1 MEQANYDHNFS
12 GSDDQ
17 MEGDPLSD
25 DEYEMPDEEEA
36 NNMTFRKSTTQVV
49 TGGPDELLAGK
60 KMNLRNIMDD
70 PEQFGFDKSRIVNGQ
85 SVT

>member
-1 MEQANYDHNFS
+1 
-12 GSDDQ
+12 

-49 TGGPDELLAGK
+49 TGRPDEEVLAGK

>member
-1 MEQANYDHNFS
+1 MDGH
-12 GSDDQ
+12 
-17 MEGDPLSD
+17 PLSD
-25 DEYEMPDEEEA
+25 DEYEMPDDEEA
-36 NNMTFRKSTTQVV
+36 NNMTFRNSKTQVV
-49 TGGPDELLAGK
+49 TGGPDEEVFAGK

>member
-1 MEQANYDHNFS
+1 
-12 GSDDQ
+12 

-25 DEYEMPDEEEA
+25 DEYEMPDEQEA
-36 NNMTFRKSTTQVV
+36 NNMTFRKSTTQIV
-49 TGGPDELLAGK
+49 TGGPDEEMLAAK
-60 KMNLRNIMDD
+60 KMNLRNIMED